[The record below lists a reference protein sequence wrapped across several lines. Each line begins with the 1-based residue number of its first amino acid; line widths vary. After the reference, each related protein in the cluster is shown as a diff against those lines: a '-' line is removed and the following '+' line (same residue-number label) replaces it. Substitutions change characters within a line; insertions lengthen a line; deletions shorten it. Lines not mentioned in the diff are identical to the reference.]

1 MKYDYQPIDRYVWL
15 NVLNPYT
22 LERDPDLVPIRER
35 ILLNHEGI
43 PVKVHERDIYYNAPH
58 RDFGTTDEALRLRYA
73 GGSCTLTYKGKKM
86 REFRLKAREEL
97 NCGVDS
103 GEIIEQ
109 ILQRLGF
116 FKVAEVEKW
125 REYYSYRGATVSLDE
140 VKGLGSFVE
149 IEAPGSPGMENPEE
163 FVRAIAEE
171 LGIEGEP
178 ILSSYLEL
186 LLATP

>member
-1 MKYDYQPIDRYVWL
+1 MW
-15 NVLNPYT
+15 NGM
-22 LERDPDLVPIRER
+22 LEIEIKVRVPDLVPVRER
-35 ILLNHEGI
+35 LLLGHEGL

-58 RDFGTTDEALRLRYA
+58 RDFSITDEALRLRYA

-86 REFRLKAREEL
+86 SEYRLKAREEL
-97 NCGVDS
+97 ICGVDP
-103 GEIIEQ
+103 GETTEL

-140 VKGLGSFVE
+140 VTGLGSFVE
-149 IEAPGSPGMENPEE
+149 IEAPGSPGLQNPEE

-186 LLATP
+186 LLATL

>member
-1 MKYDYQPIDRYVWL
+1 M
-15 NVLNPYT
+15 
-22 LERDPDLVPIRER
+22 LEVEIKVRVPDLGRVRER
-35 ILLNHEGI
+35 VLLGHAGS
-43 PVKVHERDIYYNAPH
+43 PAKVHERDLYYNAPH

-73 GGSCTLTYKGKKM
+73 GGTCTLTYKGKKKTEY
-86 REFRLKAREEL
+86 RYKAREEL

-103 GEIIEQ
+103 GEILEQ

-116 FKVAEVEKW
+116 FRVAEVEKW
-125 REYYSYRGATVSLDE
+125 REYFSYRGATVSLDE

-149 IEAPGSPGMENPEE
+149 IEAPGSSMQEDPEE

-186 LLATP
+186 LLATR

>member
-1 MKYDYQPIDRYVWL
+1 M
-15 NVLNPYT
+15 
-22 LERDPDLVPIRER
+22 LEIEIKAQVPDLAPVRER
-35 ILLNHEGI
+35 ILLAHEGT
-43 PVKVHERDIYYNAPH
+43 PVKVHERDIYYNAPD

-86 REFRLKAREEL
+86 SEYRLKAREEL
-97 NCGVDS
+97 ICVVDP
-103 GEIIEQ
+103 GQITEL

-116 FKVAEVEKW
+116 SKVAEVEKW

-149 IEAPGSPGMENPEE
+149 IEAPESLGPENPEG
-163 FVRAIAEE
+163 FVRAIAKE

-186 LLATP
+186 LLATR